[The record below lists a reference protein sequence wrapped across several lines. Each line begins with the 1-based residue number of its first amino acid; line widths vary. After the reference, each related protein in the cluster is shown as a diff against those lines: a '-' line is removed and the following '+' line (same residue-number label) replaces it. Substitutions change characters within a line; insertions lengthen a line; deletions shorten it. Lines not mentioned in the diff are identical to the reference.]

1 MSDDTQPDALPD
13 LSPAA
18 VLDMAADVIERN
30 GLALKEF
37 YTPEQGRDP
46 RDCKVCAMGAIAVAA
61 GLSPDAWDEGDIT
74 STAEEAADF
83 LADRLGWT
91 PEYEPAVTIVGSWN
105 DRLKDAALVA
115 AELRAAAEA
124 ADAAHPTP

>member
-1 MSDDTQPDALPD
+1 MSNDTRPAAPLG

-18 VLDMAADVIERN
+18 VLDIAADVIERN
-30 GLALKEF
+30 GLAIGEF
-37 YTPEQGRDP
+37 YMAEQGRDP

-61 GLSPDAWDEGDIT
+61 GLHPEAWDDEGIT
-74 STAEEAADF
+74 SAAEEAADF

-91 PEYEPAVTIVGSWN
+91 PDDEPAVTIVGSWN
-105 DRLKDAALVA
+105 DRLKDAAKVA